1 MKELYIGSHLST
13 AGGWSALLKR
23 SHEEHGTTFAF
34 FPRSPYGRPS
44 KALNPS
50 EADAFARQLT
60 AEHYGPLVV
69 HAPYVYNLAGKD
81 PDKREF
87 AIRAL
92 AEDIRLLTPIRE
104 TGQEIYINIHPGAH
118 VGQGPDRGCS
128 LISDGLNRVFG
139 LEPGIMVLLET
150 MAGKG
155 TECGRNFEELAT
167 IIDGVDDKANVGVT
181 VDTCHVLDAGYDLVN
196 DFDGVMRQLDDVIGL
211 ERVKAVHATTPSSA
225 CHRTRTATPT
235 SATAT
240 SASRSSPE
248 WSTTRVCHGCR

>member
-50 EADAFARQLT
+50 GAVAFARQLT

-87 AIRAL
+87 AIRASP
-92 AEDIRLLTPIRE
+92 RT
-104 TGQEIYINIHPGAH
+104 
-118 VGQGPDRGCS
+118 
-128 LISDGLNRVFG
+128 SD
-139 LEPGIMVLLET
+139 
-150 MAGKG
+150 
-155 TECGRNFEELAT
+155 C
-167 IIDGVDDKANVGVT
+167 
-181 VDTCHVLDAGYDLVN
+181 
-196 DFDGVMRQLDDVIGL
+196 
-211 ERVKAVHATTPSSA
+211 
-225 CHRTRTATPT
+225 
-235 SATAT
+235 
-240 SASRSSPE
+240 
-248 WSTTRVCHGCR
+248 

>member
-50 EADAFARQLT
+50 GAVAFARQLT

-118 VGQGPDRGCS
+118 MGQGPDRGCS

-181 VDTCHVLDAGYDLVN
+181 VDTCHVLDAGYDPVSYTHLT
-196 DFDGVMRQLDDVIGL
+196 LPT
-211 ERVKAVHATTPSSA
+211 KA
-225 CHRTRTATPT
+225 
-235 SATAT
+235 
-240 SASRSSPE
+240 
-248 WSTTRVCHGCR
+248 

>member
-50 EADAFARQLT
+50 GAVAFARQLT

-211 ERVKAVHATTPSSA
+211 ERVKAVHVNDSQFGLSSHKA
-225 CHRTRTATPT
+225 A
-235 SATAT
+235 

>member
-50 EADAFARQLT
+50 EAVAFARQLT

-196 DFDGVMRQLDDVIGL
+196 DFDGVMR
-211 ERVKAVHATTPSSA
+211 
-225 CHRTRTATPT
+225 
-235 SATAT
+235 
-240 SASRSSPE
+240 
-248 WSTTRVCHGCR
+248 

>member
-1 MKELYIGSHLST
+1 MKELYVGSHLST

-181 VDTCHVLDAGYDLVN
+181 VDTCHVLDAG
-196 DFDGVMRQLDDVIGL
+196 
-211 ERVKAVHATTPSSA
+211 
-225 CHRTRTATPT
+225 
-235 SATAT
+235 
-240 SASRSSPE
+240 
-248 WSTTRVCHGCR
+248 

>member
-50 EADAFARQLT
+50 GAVAFARQLT

-181 VDTCHVLDAGYDLVN
+181 CLLYTS
-196 DFDGVMRQLDDVIGL
+196 
-211 ERVKAVHATTPSSA
+211 PSPRDS
-225 CHRTRTATPT
+225 
-235 SATAT
+235 
-240 SASRSSPE
+240 
-248 WSTTRVCHGCR
+248 

>member
-1 MKELYIGSHLST
+1 MKELYVGSHLST

-50 EADAFARQLT
+50 GAVAFARQLT

-128 LISDGLNRVFG
+128 L
-139 LEPGIMVLLET
+139 
-150 MAGKG
+150 
-155 TECGRNFEELAT
+155 
-167 IIDGVDDKANVGVT
+167 
-181 VDTCHVLDAGYDLVN
+181 
-196 DFDGVMRQLDDVIGL
+196 
-211 ERVKAVHATTPSSA
+211 
-225 CHRTRTATPT
+225 
-235 SATAT
+235 
-240 SASRSSPE
+240 
-248 WSTTRVCHGCR
+248 